1 MTTYDL
7 TGFARSN
14 EPNASSWLYT
24 ALKHLSAF
32 FYVMVFT
39 LEAWLQTNK
48 VSDNLANT
56 VNESNSQ
63 KESKYWLPFIE

>member
-32 FYVMVFT
+32 FLCNGFYT
-39 LEAWLQTNK
+39 
-48 VSDNLANT
+48 
-56 VNESNSQ
+56 
-63 KESKYWLPFIE
+63 